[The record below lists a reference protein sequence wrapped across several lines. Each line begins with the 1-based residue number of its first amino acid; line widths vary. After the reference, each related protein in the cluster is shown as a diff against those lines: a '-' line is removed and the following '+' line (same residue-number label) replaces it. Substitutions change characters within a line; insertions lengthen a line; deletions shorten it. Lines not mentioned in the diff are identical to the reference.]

1 MASPEPA
8 PAARAL
14 STGRRAFIE
23 ANTSW
28 VRPPHV
34 PEIELRLAAEIYPIW
49 RMTEEELAARGV
61 PPPFWAFAWAGGQ
74 AAARY
79 ILDHPEVVRGRR
91 VLDVGSGSGLCAIA
105 AGLAGAAAITAA
117 DIDPFATEAA
127 CLNAARAGVALEATG
142 ADQIGRD
149 GGWDVVVIG
158 DLFYENPLAA
168 RVEGWARGLVRRGA
182 TVIVGDP
189 GRNYL
194 PREGLALLAEYAVA
208 TTRELEDN
216 EVRRTRVYRM
226 DAPA

>member
-1 MASPEPA
+1 MTPLPGADGE
-8 PAARAL
+8 RQR
-14 STGRRAFIE
+14 RRAFIG

-34 PEIELRLAAEIYPIW
+34 PEIELRLAAEVYPIW
-49 RMTEEELAARGV
+49 RMTEEELAAQGV

-79 ILDHPEVVRGRR
+79 ILDHPEIVRGQR

-105 AGLAGAAAITAA
+105 AGLAGAATLVAA
-117 DIDPFATEAA
+117 DIDPFAREAA
-127 CLNAARAGVALEATG
+127 VLNAARAGIVLEATD
-142 ADQIGRD
+142 ADQVGRD
-149 GGWDVVVIG
+149 GGWDVVIVG

-168 RVEGWARGLVRRGA
+168 RVEAWARGLVRRGA
-182 TVIVGDP
+182 TVLVGDP
-189 GRNYL
+189 GRSYL
-194 PREGLALLAEYAVA
+194 PRAGLSLLAEYAVA

-226 DAPA
+226 DASA